1 MELGLVLLSPMGTM
15 TMLARATLVVVLL
28 CCLAVPLVHRMRSLQ
43 TRRSEPGDSV
53 DLDVLWECYR
63 RGEISWDEYL
73 RGKVEVARGW
83 SGRRLIRHVAPHRMM
98 PHPKFDL
105 ARK

>member
-1 MELGLVLLSPMGTM
+1 MQLGFVLLSPTGTM
-15 TMLARATLVVVLL
+15 MMLARATLVVMLL
-28 CCLAVPLVHRMRSLQ
+28 CCLAVPLVYKMRSLR
-43 TRRSEPGDSV
+43 TRRSERGNSV
-53 DLDVLWECYR
+53 ALDVLCECYR

-73 RGKVEVARGW
+73 WGKVEGTRGW

-105 ARK
+105 AR

>member
-1 MELGLVLLSPMGTM
+1 MQLGLVLLSPTGTI
-15 TMLARATLVVVLL
+15 TTLARATLVVVFL

-53 DLDVLWECYR
+53 DLDVLWACYR

-73 RGKVEVARGW
+73 RGNVEVTRGW
-83 SGRRLIRHVAPHRMM
+83 SGRRLIRHVAPRRMM

-105 ARK
+105 AR

>member
-1 MELGLVLLSPMGTM
+1 MQLGLVLLSPTGTM
-15 TMLARATLVVVLL
+15 TMLARAAFIVVLL
-28 CCLAVPLVHRMRSLQ
+28 CCLAAPLVHRMRSLQ

-73 RGKVEVARGW
+73 RGEVEGVQRAGLDKGGPY
-83 SGRRLIRHVAPHRMM
+83 SNSASDDVLS
-98 PHPKFDL
+98 
-105 ARK
+105 